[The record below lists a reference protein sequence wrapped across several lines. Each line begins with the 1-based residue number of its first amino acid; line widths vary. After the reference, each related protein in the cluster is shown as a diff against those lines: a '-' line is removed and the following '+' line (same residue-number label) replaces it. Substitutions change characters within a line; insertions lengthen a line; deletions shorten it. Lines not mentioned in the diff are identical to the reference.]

1 MGLYEITFWCHQTWE
16 IFQLEVSSWGNSW
29 NGAFSIG
36 KARLLTTWWNGIPPW
51 PMITGTWWLWFG
63 GIPRFLY
70 KEDYFFKD
78 QHWLFNYPTI
88 PKKTASNQS
97 LLNGAKNFHR
107 FQKEKWEAN
116 QHIIGI
122 SQKKPWLG
130 SSQLAMATNPDSPVG
145 TRLG

>member
-36 KARLLTTWWNGIPPW
+36 KVRLLTTWWNGIPPW

-78 QHWLFNYPTI
+78 QHWLCNYPTI
-88 PKKTASNQS
+88 PNHLKSKFTKRSQKK
-97 LLNGAKNFHR
+97 R

-122 SQKKPWLG
+122 SQKNHGG